1 MELNRSNMKRLAM
14 LIAFGILLYW
24 LLQNISSMGGV
35 FSVVTGI
42 LSPFI
47 FGSAVAFI
55 LNVPMRFFERHLF
68 ASPKR
73 HYPDLVQKL
82 RRPLALVM
90 ALVAVLAVLVIVL
103 FLIIPQ
109 LASTLMQIADYV
121 PQAVNNV
128 SRWLKELG
136 ERFPE
141 YQDFIPNFNIDW
153 PKVSSALLEFL
164 RSSATALVNTTFSAA
179 SSVVNTV
186 FTFFMGMLFSIYILV
201 QKEKLSIQFKKLAY
215 AFLPEKKADGLIE
228 VGQLSNRIFSKFL
241 SGQVTEAA
249 ILGSLCFIG
258 MMIFG
263 FPYAGMISV
272 LIGVLALVPIF
283 GAFIAVA
290 TGALLILMV
299 SPVQAFWF
307 VVFVL
312 VLQQIEGNLIYPRV
326 VGSSVGLPA
335 MWVLVAVIA
344 GGSAFGIVGML
355 VCVPLCSVL
364 YALLRKVVGRR
375 LRGKQTPEEKFRPGT
390 QAEVE
395 DAAPPKARPRH
406 RKGRLPRKNIP
417 PTDGKGQGEQG
428 RRP

>member
-128 SRWLKELG
+128 SQWLKELG

-141 YQDFIPNFNIDW
+141 YQDFIPNVNIDW

-186 FTFFMGMLFSIYILV
+186 FTF
-201 QKEKLSIQFKKLAY
+201 
-215 AFLPEKKADGLIE
+215 
-228 VGQLSNRIFSKFL
+228 R
-241 SGQVTEAA
+241 
-249 ILGSLCFIG
+249 
-258 MMIFG
+258 
-263 FPYAGMISV
+263 
-272 LIGVLALVPIF
+272 
-283 GAFIAVA
+283 
-290 TGALLILMV
+290 
-299 SPVQAFWF
+299 
-307 VVFVL
+307 
-312 VLQQIEGNLIYPRV
+312 
-326 VGSSVGLPA
+326 
-335 MWVLVAVIA
+335 
-344 GGSAFGIVGML
+344 
-355 VCVPLCSVL
+355 CV
-364 YALLRKVVGRR
+364 
-375 LRGKQTPEEKFRPGT
+375 
-390 QAEVE
+390 
-395 DAAPPKARPRH
+395 
-406 RKGRLPRKNIP
+406 
-417 PTDGKGQGEQG
+417 
-428 RRP
+428 